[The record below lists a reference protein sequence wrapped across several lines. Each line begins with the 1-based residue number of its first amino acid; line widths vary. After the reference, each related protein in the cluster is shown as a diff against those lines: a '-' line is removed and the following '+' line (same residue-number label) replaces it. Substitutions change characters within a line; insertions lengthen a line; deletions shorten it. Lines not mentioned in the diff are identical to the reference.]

1 MKAFFWLSSVIMLVS
16 CAPQGYEATARRVI
30 CDGLLG
36 EPAITARLYFG
47 RTIKGG
53 GKVDDAAWQRFLAEA
68 VTPRFPS
75 GFSVFDGYGQWQ
87 QRSTGRIIQEAST
100 VIEVAAPRNAEVV
113 AKLEEIRG
121 AYRARFQQ
129 ESVGLVVGE
138 SCMSF

>member
-1 MKAFFWLSSVIMLVS
+1 M
-16 CAPQGYEATARRVI
+16 
-30 CDGLLG
+30 
-36 EPAITARLYFG
+36 
-47 RTIKGG
+47 
-53 GKVDDAAWQRFLAEA
+53 DDAAWQRFLAEA

-87 QRSTGRIIQEAST
+87 QRSSGRIIQEAST

>member
-1 MKAFFWLSSVIMLVS
+1 MRALLVLVLLAG
-16 CAPQGYEATARRVI
+16 CAAGLQPTAGPSGV
-30 CDGLLG
+30 CAGLPG

-53 GKVDDAAWQRFLAEA
+53 GKVDDPAWQRFLAETI
-68 VTPRFPS
+68 TPRFPS

-100 VIEVAAPRNAEVV
+100 VIEVAAPRTAAVA
-113 AKLEEIRG
+113 AKLDEIRA
-121 AYRARFQQ
+121 AYRQRFQQ
-129 ESVGLVVGE
+129 ESVGLVVSE

>member
-1 MKAFFWLSSVIMLVS
+1 MRVLLALVLLAGCGAGLQPTNAPS
-16 CAPQGYEATARRVI
+16 GACA
-30 CDGLLG
+30 GLPG

-87 QRSTGRIIQEAST
+87 QRSTGRIVQEAST

>member
-1 MKAFFWLSSVIMLVS
+1 MRALLVLVLLAG
-16 CAPQGYEATARRVI
+16 CAAGMQPTTAPSGM
-30 CDGLLG
+30 CAGLPG

-53 GKVDDAAWQRFLAEA
+53 GKVDDASWQRFLAET

-87 QRSTGRIIQEAST
+87 QRSTGRIIQEPST
-100 VIEVAAPRNAEVV
+100 VIEVAAPRSAEAVG
-113 AKLEEIRG
+113 KFEEIRA